1 MVAVTSLSVSVSETV
16 ADLKGETGDDISS
29 IGVDTVAVKFI
40 GCVMVAVATGEDGE
54 TV

>member
-16 ADLKGETGDDISS
+16 ADLKGETGDEIAS
-29 IGVDTVAVKFI
+29 IGVDTVAVKFT

>member
-16 ADLKGETGDDISS
+16 ADLKGETEDEIAS
-29 IGVDTVAVKFI
+29 IGVDTVAVKSI
-40 GCVMVAVATGEDGE
+40 GCATVAVATGEDGE